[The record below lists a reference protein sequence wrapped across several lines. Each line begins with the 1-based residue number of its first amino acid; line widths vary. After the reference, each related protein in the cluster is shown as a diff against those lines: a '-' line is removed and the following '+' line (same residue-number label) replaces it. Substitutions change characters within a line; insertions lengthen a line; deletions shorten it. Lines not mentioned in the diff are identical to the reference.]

1 MSVTP
6 REALKELMAGNAR
19 FVQMQPSHPHQ
30 DVAYLRSLVKKQK
43 PIAAILGCS
52 DSRVPA
58 ELVFDQGFGDLFV
71 VRVAGNVMDEVVL
84 ASMEFAVG
92 SLEVGLIVV
101 MGHSRCGAVSATI
114 KAEALPSH
122 LPELARRIQP
132 AVDRV
137 RDAPGDLLENA
148 TCMNAKMVAEQLREH
163 SDILREA
170 VEARTL
176 KIVSAY
182 YDLQSGEVKFLDL
195 PADLT
200 SNE

>member
-1 MSVTP
+1 
-6 REALKELMAGNAR
+6 MAGNAR
-19 FVQMQPSHPHQ
+19 FVEMHPSHPHQ
-30 DVAYLRSLVKKQK
+30 DPAYLRSLVQRQK
-43 PIAAILGCS
+43 PIAAILGCA

-84 ASMEFAVG
+84 ASLEFAVG
-92 SLEVGLIVV
+92 SLGVGLIVV
-101 MGHSRCGAVSATI
+101 LGHSRCGAVGATI

-122 LPELARRIQP
+122 LPELSRRIQP

-137 RDAPGDLLENA
+137 RDEPGDLLENA
-148 TCMNAKMVAEQLREH
+148 IRMNAKMVAEQLREQ
-163 SDILREA
+163 SEILREA
-170 VEARTL
+170 VEVRAL